1 MRVTV
6 RVRVRVRD
14 RVRVRVRDRVS
25 TGALIDASSLPV
37 KASPGASA
45 LPVPPLGAAAPGWA

>member
-45 LPVPPLGAAAPGWA
+45 LPVPPLGAAAPG